1 MAGLCVSG
9 VATCVTV
16 EVEEECKLHRGRTA
30 RTKAVIGAVIAAT
43 FPIYINR
50 VVPVRHRVGDDLTNF
65 SQDRPNIATA
75 ARHGSVNEVAK
86 VGDSRAYLSVGAGV
100 LIRGLRVI

>member
-1 MAGLCVSG
+1 MARLCVSG

-16 EVEEECKLHRGRTA
+16 EVEEECKVHRGRAA
-30 RTKAVIGAVIAAT
+30 RTRAVIGAVIAAT
-43 FPIYINR
+43 FLIYINR
-50 VVPVRHRVGDDLTNF
+50 IVPVRHRVGDDLANF
-65 SQDRPNIATA
+65 SQERPNIATP
-75 ARHGSVNEVAK
+75 ARHGTVNEVAQ